1 MGNCTWISWQCLP
14 GVPKLRTTNFQP
26 TRGIVPIL
34 IKKIY
39 IELKYPNIM
48 MGFDFL
54 FMRKST
60 KWKWN
65 HENVFLM
72 LCFESILKKINFFL
86 FFNFKLIFFF
96 IFLDYFDAL
105 LSKIIFKK

>member
-1 MGNCTWISWQCLP
+1 
-14 GVPKLRTTNFQP
+14 
-26 TRGIVPIL
+26 L

-48 MGFDFL
+48 MGVDFL

-65 HENVFLM
+65 HENVLLM
-72 LCFESILKKINFFL
+72 LCFESILKKINFFC
-86 FFNFKLIFFF
+86 FLI
-96 IFLDYFDAL
+96 LN
-105 LSKIIFKK
+105 